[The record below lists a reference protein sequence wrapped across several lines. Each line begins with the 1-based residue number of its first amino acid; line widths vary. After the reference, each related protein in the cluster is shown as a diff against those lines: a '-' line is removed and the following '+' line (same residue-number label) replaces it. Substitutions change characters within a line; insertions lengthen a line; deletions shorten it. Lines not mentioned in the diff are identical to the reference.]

1 MIYIKETKLIDRNN
15 DSIDYDLLLQVV
27 FKKEYEDKIIY
38 YVQDETDSCEL
49 HAYKYFNFLEIK
61 DVIRVRN
68 IRITEGNRYKILQ
81 ININEIFLRIFFLIL
96 SKA

>member
-61 DVIRVRN
+61 DVLRVRN

-81 ININEIFLRIFFLIL
+81 ININEIFLRIFFFNFE
-96 SKA
+96 